1 MYCSDSANP
10 EESWCQRWK
19 YFLPIIQVWLVF
31 LFFVDTGFVIHCGNY
46 TQQEADSIAPKVGK
60 VAFYSHIYYR
70 LTVCP
75 FWLLKCIQS
84 YIMWGHYTSF
94 RFIKS
99 CLSPSC
105 GAGSGVIQVLQCTA
119 VVLLRSVTGFC
130 SWGPDFSATPGLCL
144 PSSKAHQNFDLLN
157 AWILVFVGGKII
169 QYSLALNSKMLGL
182 K

>member
-1 MYCSDSANP
+1 MVNIYCSDSANP

-31 LFFVDTGFVIHCGNY
+31 LFSIDTGFVIHCSNY
-46 TQQEADSIAPKVGK
+46 TQQEANSIAPKVGK

-94 RFIKS
+94 RFVKS
-99 CLSPSC
+99 CLSSSC

-119 VVLLRSVTGFC
+119 VVLLRRSVTGFC
-130 SWGPDFSATPGLCL
+130 SWGLTSLQPWVCASPL
-144 PSSKAHQNFDLLN
+144 PKHIKTLTY
-157 AWILVFVGGKII
+157 W
-169 QYSLALNSKMLGL
+169 MLGYL
-182 K
+182 SLLVVRLFNTL